1 MDSILDAL
9 REALKDRYRV
19 DNQIGRGGMA
29 TVYAA
34 EDLRHERLVAI
45 KVLSPDLAASLGAER
60 FAREIRIA
68 ARLNHP
74 NILTIYDSG
83 MADKLLYYV
92 MPLVE
97 GESLR
102 DRLKR
107 EHQIGIDTAIQ
118 IACEVAEGLSYAHA
132 QGVVHRD
139 I

>member
-19 DNQIGRGGMA
+19 DDQIGRGGMA
-29 TVYAA
+29 TVYSAQ
-34 EDLRHERLVAI
+34 DLRHDRRVAI

-68 ARLNHP
+68 ARLSHP

-83 MADKLLYYV
+83 TAGTLLFYV
-92 MPLVE
+92 MPYVD

-107 EHQIGIDTAIQ
+107 EHQIGIDAAIDIVCQ
-118 IACEVAEGLSYAHA
+118 VAEA
-132 QGVVHRD
+132 
-139 I
+139 